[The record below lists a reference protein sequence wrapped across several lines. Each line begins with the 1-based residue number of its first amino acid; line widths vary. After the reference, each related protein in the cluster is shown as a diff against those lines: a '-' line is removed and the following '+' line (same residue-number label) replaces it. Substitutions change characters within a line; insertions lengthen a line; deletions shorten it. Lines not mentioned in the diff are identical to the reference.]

1 MRTKCRIPSSPFSVV
16 VFAVACRR
24 RPLSLLAVLAVV
36 LVGEEESVWEWS
48 VTMRAG
54 GEEHACRHIGFP
66 VWRAGSVCHRV
77 SQSGP
82 PDFVGLPIWWLVL
95 WLRDPDRQTFAVQGW
110 MSGSQI
116 FLVMHICLSGVVSV
130 PPAAGGIAP

>member
-1 MRTKCRIPSSPFSVV
+1 M
-16 VFAVACRR
+16 
-24 RPLSLLAVLAVV
+24 LAVV

-82 PDFVGLPIWWLVL
+82 PDVCCARVDEWL
-95 WLRDPDRQTFAVQGW
+95 AN
-110 MSGSQI
+110 
-116 FLVMHICLSGVVSV
+116 FLSHAHMPKWSGVGTTSSRRNCTLRGC
-130 PPAAGGIAP
+130 ASFDLI